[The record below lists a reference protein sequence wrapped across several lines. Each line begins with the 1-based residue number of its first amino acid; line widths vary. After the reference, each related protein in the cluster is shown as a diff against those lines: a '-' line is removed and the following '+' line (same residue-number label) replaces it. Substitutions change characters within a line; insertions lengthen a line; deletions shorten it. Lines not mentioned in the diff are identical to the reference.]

1 MVEIPENPKIYHIT
15 HISNLDSIVKDKV
28 LWSDKKRI
36 DLGRECEIVGMTEI
50 KRRRLEDIEVSCH
63 RGIKVGEYVPFNFCP
78 RSVML
83 YILFKGN
90 HPDIT
95 YRQGQ
100 EQIVHLQA
108 DLKTSVD
115 WADNNDVRWAF
126 SDRNAGMYFA
136 QFYKDIGDL
145 DKINWSA
152 VRATVFRDMLVKEE
166 KQAEFLVYES
176 FPWQLIEKIGVYN
189 NRIKDQVIAKLGN
202 SFSSRISVERKWY
215 Y

>member
-1 MVEIPENPKIYHIT
+1 MAETPENPKIYHIT

-28 LWSDKKRI
+28 LWSDKKRL
-36 DLGRECEIVGMTEI
+36 DLGRECEIIGMPEI
-50 KRRRLEDIEVSCH
+50 KRRRLQDYPVKCH
-63 RGIKVGEYVPFNFCP
+63 SNTKVGDYVPFNFCP

-83 YILFKGN
+83 YILHKSN

-136 QFYKDIGDL
+136 QFYKDLGDL

-166 KQAEFLVYES
+166 KQTEFLVHES
-176 FPWQLIEKIGVYN
+176 FPWQLVEKIGVHN
-189 NRIKDQVIAKLGN
+189 DCIKDQVIAILGN
-202 SFSSRISVERKWY
+202 PISPRISVEREWY

>member
-1 MVEIPENPKIYHIT
+1 MVETPENPKIFHIT
-15 HISNLDSIVKDKV
+15 HISNLDSIVKDKF

-50 KRRRLEDIEVSCH
+50 KRRRLEVHEVNCH
-63 RGIKVGEYVPFNFCP
+63 SNTKVGEYVPFNFCP

-108 DLKTSVD
+108 DLKTSVV

-136 QFYKDIGDL
+136 QFYKDIANL

-166 KQAEFLVYES
+166 KQAEFLVHES

-189 NRIKDQVIAKLGN
+189 NRSKVQVIAMLGN
-202 SFSSRISVERKWY
+202 SISPRISVERQWY